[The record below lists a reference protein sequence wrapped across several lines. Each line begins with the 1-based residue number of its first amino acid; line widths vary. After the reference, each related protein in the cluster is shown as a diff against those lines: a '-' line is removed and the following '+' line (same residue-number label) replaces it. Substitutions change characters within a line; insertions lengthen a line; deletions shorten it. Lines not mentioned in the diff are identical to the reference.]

1 MSIYFL
7 SIITREEIVLENFKM
22 LKNVAGTNTSVNYCL
37 IKTQPSQPKTA
48 PRTIQVENE
57 GQQDSHKIKQTWEIR

>member
-37 IKTQPSQPKTA
+37 IKTQPSQPKTV

-57 GQQDSHKIKQTWEIR
+57 G